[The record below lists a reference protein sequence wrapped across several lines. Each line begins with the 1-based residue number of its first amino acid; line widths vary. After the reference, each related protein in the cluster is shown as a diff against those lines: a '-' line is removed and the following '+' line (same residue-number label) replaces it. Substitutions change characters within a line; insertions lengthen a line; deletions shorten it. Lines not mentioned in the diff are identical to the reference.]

1 MGKTS
6 LENVLRKVIMNGNR
20 NVTMIGGEEGST
32 KHFKNA
38 IYQNLMLRWSKR
50 EKNLMKKKE
59 SRIAEE
65 MPLGEG
71 GPDLLI
77 VHDGQRRT

>member
-1 MGKTS
+1 
-6 LENVLRKVIMNGNR
+6 
-20 NVTMIGGEEGST
+20 MIGGEEGST
-32 KHFKNA
+32 KHLKNA

-65 MPLGEG
+65 MPLSEG
-71 GPDLLI
+71 GPDLSI
-77 VHDGQRRT
+77 VHDGERRT

>member
-1 MGKTS
+1 
-6 LENVLRKVIMNGNR
+6 
-20 NVTMIGGEEGST
+20 MIGREEGST
-32 KHFKNA
+32 KHFKNV

-50 EKNLMKKKE
+50 EKKSLMKKKE

-65 MPLGEG
+65 MPLSEG

-77 VHDGQRRT
+77 VHDGERRT

>member
-1 MGKTS
+1 
-6 LENVLRKVIMNGNR
+6 
-20 NVTMIGGEEGST
+20 MIGERDQPST
-32 KHFKNA
+32 LKMQYTR
-38 IYQNLMLRWSKR
+38 ILMLRWSKR